1 MSLKRNVAHD
11 KFPIEV
17 VVLPR
22 VGELRR
28 RSLEE
33 PVYWMV
39 NLVVLQKEPKMKR
52 LFQGW
57 VLGENPMIYQRVSTP
72 QDEKWEGRRWLVVL
86 VQIVRNERSQR
97 EKN

>member
-1 MSLKRNVAHD
+1 MNLKRSVAQA
-11 KFPIEV
+11 EV
-17 VVLPR
+17 PVEEVVLPR
-22 VGELRR
+22 VGEWRR
-28 RSLEE
+28 PLVE
-33 PVYWMV
+33 PVCWLV
-39 NLVVLQKEPKMKR
+39 NLVVLQEAPKMKM

-97 EKN
+97 ETN